1 MWSSKLFVCLATW
14 TRGIAYCTFAL
25 HLRSSQ
31 GLTFVDAFQ
40 YRYKSAIIR
49 SGVEKNASKE
59 ELCRSVLTTSV
70 NYSSSSI
77 YVCELECPWAW
88 LRNDRWC
95 ICVVRCIPAQ
105 PILQSLGKYLDLWI
119 TCTSLGHK
127 VTEAAARGAPRPLT
141 FNVSGGRAAAICAH
155 RKKKKG
161 YSLFVWKLVA
171 LYERDLQPKAIWYA
185 NLFIVVA
192 WPYNIQLV
200 WRLSYKQFKPLR
212 MSRDV
217 HVKICW
223 TQIVCKTKSNLAPS
237 VFPATAVLHKNLP
250 RPMYILG
257 FLLLSWLPGT
267 LTPSLTCGVRIDL
280 QSKLTKWKQA
290 AHPWPRRADVK
301 RKERD
306 GNSPY

>member
-1 MWSSKLFVCLATW
+1 M
-14 TRGIAYCTFAL
+14 
-25 HLRSSQ
+25 
-31 GLTFVDAFQ
+31 
-40 YRYKSAIIR
+40 
-49 SGVEKNASKE
+49 
-59 ELCRSVLTTSV
+59 

-127 VTEAAARGAPRPLT
+127 VTEAAARGALRPLT

-155 RKKKKG
+155 RKKKKVTV
-161 YSLFVWKLVA
+161 SLSESWWPCIRGTSNPRQ
-171 LYERDLQPKAIWYA
+171 YDIHA

-200 WRLSYKQFKPLR
+200 WRLSDKQFKPLR